1 MHKIQE
7 RNVAGLVAAFNAD
20 REPERV
26 GLKYKA
32 LAKDPFTFLRG
43 TCHLFYQDF
52 PDSMKQGQAPL
63 AWICGD
69 LHLENFG
76 SYKGDNRLTYFD
88 INDFGEA
95 VLAPANW
102 ELSRFLVSVLV
113 AAESLGLGPE
123 LPTDLCNCFLDAYVA
138 ALAKGKPRW
147 VERPVARGMVKE
159 LLQSVKTRGRVGFL
173 NERSKLVDGKRTLR
187 LDPAKALP
195 VTKAE
200 REKVA
205 AFMAT
210 YAQRQQDPAF
220 FKVLDVARRIAGTG
234 SLGLERYVILV
245 RGRGAP
251 EGHFLL
257 DLKYTPESALAP
269 YLPHQQPAWG
279 SQAQRVVAIGQR
291 VQAIEP
297 AFLEA
302 VSIGTRSYVL
312 QELLPSQDR
321 LALDTWDG
329 KPQRL
334 EGVMRS
340 MGEILAWGQLRAGGR
355 EGAADADAWIA
366 HAADAASWRPPL
378 LAYAHSYRD
387 QVIADWKQ
395 YRTAFQAA
403 HKARARQTPKKN
415 PKR

>member
-1 MHKIQE
+1 MHQIAD
-7 RNVAGLVAAFNAD
+7 RDVAGLVAAFNAD

-26 GLKYKA
+26 SLKYRV
-32 LAKDPFTFLRG
+32 LAEDPFSFLRG

-52 PDSMKQGQAPL
+52 PEAMKREQAPL

-102 ELSRFLVSVLV
+102 ELARFLVSVLV
-113 AAESLGLGPE
+113 AAKSMRLGPE
-123 LPTDLCNCFLDAYVA
+123 LATNLCNCFLDAYIA

-159 LLQSVKTRGRVGFL
+159 LLQKVKTRGRADFL
-173 NERSKLVDGKRTLR
+173 DERSKRIGGKRQLR
-187 LDPAKALP
+187 LDAAKTLPASQP
-195 VTKAE
+195 D
-200 REKVA
+200 RDKVM
-205 AFMAT
+205 AFMAR
-210 YAQRQQDPAF
+210 YAQRQDNPAF
-220 FKVLDVARRIAGTG
+220 FEVLDVARRIAGTG
-234 SLGLERYVILV
+234 SLGLERYVILAH
-245 RGRGAP
+245 GRGGPA
-251 EGHFLL
+251 GNFLL
-257 DLKYTPESALAP
+257 DLKYAPESALAP
-269 YLPHQQPAWG
+269 YLTNKHPAWD
-279 SQAQRVVAIGQR
+279 SQAQRVVAIQQR

-302 VSIGTRSYVL
+302 VSIGQRSFVL

-321 LALDTWDG
+321 LALDTWNG
-329 KPQRL
+329 KSQRL

-340 MGEILAWGQLRAGGR
+340 MGEILAWDQLRSSGR
-355 EGAADADAWIA
+355 QGAADADAWIA
-366 HAADAASWRPPL
+366 HAADAASWRHTL
-378 LAYAHSYRD
+378 LAYAHGYRD

-395 YRTAFQAA
+395 YRTAFRAA
-403 HKARARQTPKKN
+403 HKVRARHEKK
-415 PKR
+415 